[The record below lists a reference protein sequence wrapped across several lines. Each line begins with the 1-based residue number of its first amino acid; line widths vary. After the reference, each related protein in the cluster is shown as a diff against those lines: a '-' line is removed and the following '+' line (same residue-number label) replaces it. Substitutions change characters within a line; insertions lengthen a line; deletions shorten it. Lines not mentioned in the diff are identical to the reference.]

1 MKRICIIGSSCS
13 GKSTLAKALV
23 ERSDSHIHIELD
35 ALHWLPNWVER
46 EHDEFRELVRVAI
59 QQEHWVTDGNYSNVR
74 PLVWERAD
82 TVLWLDYPLWFVLWR
97 SIRRSIHRALSK
109 ESICGGN
116 TETLRQSFL
125 SKDSII
131 LWVMTTYHRRKREY
145 EHIFKTHSEGNG
157 LYDHIRFIRFRSQKE
172 ADKFL
177 QTLTSL

>member
-13 GKSTLAKALV
+13 GKSTMARTIA
-23 ERSDSHIHIELD
+23 ERSGSHIHIELD

-46 EHDEFRELVRVAI
+46 TNEEFTELVGKAI
-59 QQEHWVTDGNYSNVR
+59 EQEQWVIDGNYSVVR

-82 TVLWLDYPLWFVLWR
+82 TVLWLDYSFPVVLWR

-116 TETLRQSFL
+116 TETLRRSFL

-131 LWVMTTYHRRKREY
+131 LWVLTTFHRRRHEY
-145 EHIFKTHSEGNG
+145 TRLLKVHSEGDSEYG
-157 LYDHIRFIRFRSQKE
+157 HLRFIRLRSQKE
-172 ADKFL
+172 ADTFL
-177 QTLTSL
+177 QTLSSL